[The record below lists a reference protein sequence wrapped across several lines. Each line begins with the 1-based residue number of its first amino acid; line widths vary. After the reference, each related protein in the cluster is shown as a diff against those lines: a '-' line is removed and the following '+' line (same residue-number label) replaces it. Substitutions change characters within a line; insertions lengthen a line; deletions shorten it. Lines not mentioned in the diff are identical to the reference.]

1 MPATPNMGL
10 HNQVINS
17 RKILLRLALK
27 LLELNQEK
35 IRLFYVSFPMLKTTV

>member
-1 MPATPNMGL
+1 MGL

-17 RKILLRLALK
+17 RKILLRLELE

-35 IRLFYVSFPMLKTTV
+35 YDYFTFPFPMHKTTV

>member
-1 MPATPNMGL
+1 MGL

-17 RKILLRLALK
+17 RKILLRLELE

-35 IRLFYVSFPMLKTTV
+35 IRLFYVSFSYAQNHSLT